1 MQPFPS
7 NPFVFLWR
15 YALRNKS
22 LFFTICACC
31 IIMVISQKLSPW
43 FFSKMVGLFG
53 ENVKFADIADL
64 VWWLLAG
71 VVATTLLAKILFV
84 LFNLLTEL
92 VLRPR
97 VFEQMSKD
105 CFQYINGHSLSF
117 FSDNMAGA
125 LAQKS
130 NALSD
135 SSAFYQSVLY
145 YLSDVFRLIVIFVML
160 AIVNVTFS
168 LYFVACVLVSVVV
181 LLKIGRLSMNLRAEM
196 TEARSKVSGQMID
209 ALQNHFFV
217 RVFNGFK
224 YEQKRADKVLEDETV
239 KTNKSVNMETLQSQG
254 EKLYFHL
261 VYLSFVLYAL
271 VLWKDKTIT
280 TADVVLIFFLLQDM
294 AGTVSWL
301 IHRAIVYSS
310 VFAEMRTNLIPFS
323 TPHEIVDD
331 KNAFSLKVK
340 EGTIELKDVCFA
352 YKGNKPLFNHF
363 NLQIPAGQKLGVV
376 GMSGGGKSTLIN
388 LLQRFYDI
396 QGGEILID
404 GQNIKNVTQESL
416 HQQISY
422 VPQTSALLERSIA
435 ENIAYGMPN
444 AKQEAI
450 KQAAKEAFADK
461 FIEELP
467 NGYQTILNAQNQLSG
482 GQMQRL
488 SIARALLKDSPILI
502 LDEATSALDSES
514 EFYIQKAIE
523 NMLKDKTVIA
533 VAHRLSTLKN
543 MDRIIVM
550 EKGKIVEDGKLDELL
565 KKKGKFWQ
573 YWNLQKLKGEKNE
586 Q

>member
-15 YALRNKS
+15 YALRNKT

-31 IIMVISQKLSPW
+31 VVNVISGKLSPW
-43 FFSKMVGLFG
+43 FFSKMVGLFD
-53 ENVKFADIADL
+53 ENVKFADIADSL
-64 VWWLLAG
+64 WWLLAG

-84 LFNLLTEL
+84 LFNLLTEMFL
-92 VLRPR
+92 SPR
-97 VFEQMSKD
+97 VFEQMSRD
-105 CFQYINGHSLSF
+105 CFQYINGHSLRF
-117 FSDNMAGA
+117 FADNMAGA

-135 SSAFYQSVLY
+135 SSSFYQSVLY
-145 YLSDVFRLIVIFVML
+145 YLSDIFRLIVVFAML
-160 AIVNVTFS
+160 AIVNVPFS
-168 LYFVACVLVSVVV
+168 FYFVAFVLVSVAV
-181 LLKIGRLSMNLRAEM
+181 LLKIGRLSMNLRAAM

-217 RVFNGFK
+217 RLFNGFK
-224 YEQKRADKVLEDETV
+224 YEQKRADKVLEDETD

-271 VLWKDKTIT
+271 VLWKNKTIT

-310 VFAEMRTNLIPFS
+310 IFAEMKTNLIPFS

-331 KNAFSLKVK
+331 ENAGTLKVK

-363 NLQIPAGQKLGVV
+363 NLQIPAGQKVGVV
-376 GMSGGGKSTLIN
+376 GMSGGGKSTLIS
-388 LLQRFYDI
+388 LLQRFYDV
-396 QGGEILID
+396 QNGEILID
-404 GQNIKNVTQESL
+404 GQNIRNVTQESL
-416 HQQISY
+416 HEQISY

-435 ENIAYGMPN
+435 ENIAYGKPN
-444 AKQEAI
+444 AKQEDI
-450 KQAAKEAFADK
+450 KQAAVEAFADK

-467 NGYQTILNAQNQLSG
+467 NAYQTILNAQNQLSG

-488 SIARALLKDSPILI
+488 SIARALLKDAPILI

-543 MDRIIVM
+543 MDRIIVL
-550 EKGKIVEDGKLDELL
+550 EKGKIVEDGKLDDLL

-573 YWNLQKLKGEKNE
+573 YWNLQKLKGENNE

>member
-1 MQPFPS
+1 MLPFPS

-15 YALRNKS
+15 YAMRNKV
-22 LFFTICACC
+22 LFFSICASCVV
-31 IIMVISQKLSPW
+31 MVISQKLSPW

-53 ENVKFADIADL
+53 ENVKFADIADSI
-64 VWWLLAG
+64 WWLLAA
-71 VVATTLLAKILFV
+71 VVGTTILAKIMFV
-84 LFNLLTEL
+84 LFNLLTEV

-97 VFEQMSKD
+97 VFEQMSAD
-105 CFQYINGHSLSF
+105 CFQYINGHSLSY
-117 FSDNMAGA
+117 FSDNMAGS

-135 SSAFYQSVLY
+135 TASFYQTSLY
-145 YLSDVFRLIVIFVML
+145 YISDVLRLIVVFVML
-160 AIVNVTFS
+160 ALVNVSFS
-168 LYFVACVLVSVVV
+168 LYFVAFMLVSVAV
-181 LLKIGRLSMNLRAEM
+181 LLKVGKLSMNLRAEM
-196 TEARSKVSGQMID
+196 TEAKSKVSGEMID
-209 ALQNHFFV
+209 AMQNHFFV
-217 RVFNGFK
+217 RLFNGYK
-224 YEQKRADKVLEDETV
+224 HEQKRVDKVLQDETD
-239 KTNKSVNMETLQSQG
+239 KTNKSVNIEVLQSEG
-254 EKLYFHL
+254 EKIYFHF
-261 VYLSFVLYAL
+261 VYLSFVFYAL

-280 TADVVLIFFLLQDM
+280 TADVVLIFFLLQDVA
-294 AGTVSWL
+294 AGVSWL
-301 IHRAIVYSS
+301 IHRTIIYSS
-310 VFAEMRTNLIPFS
+310 IFSEMRTNLIPFS
-323 TPHEIVDD
+323 TPHEIVDVE
-331 KNAFSLKVK
+331 NAEILKVK
-340 EGTIELKDVCFA
+340 EGIVELKDVCFA
-352 YKGNKPLFNHF
+352 YKDNKPLFNHF
-363 NLQIPAGQKLGVV
+363 NLQIPAGQKVGVV

-388 LLQRFYDI
+388 LLQRFYDV

-416 HQQISY
+416 HKQIGY

-435 ENIAYGMPN
+435 ENIAYGKPN
-444 AKQEAI
+444 AKREDI
-450 KQAAKEAFADK
+450 RQAAVEAFADK

-467 NGYQTILNAQNQLSG
+467 NDYQTILNAQNQLSG

-488 SIARALLKDSPILI
+488 SIARALLKDAPILI

-543 MDRIIVM
+543 MDRIIVL
-550 EKGKIVEDGKLDELL
+550 EKGKIVEDGKLDDLL

>member
-15 YALRNKS
+15 YALKNKS

-84 LFNLLTEL
+84 MFNLLTEL

-97 VFEQMSKD
+97 VFEQMSAD

-117 FSDNMAGA
+117 FADNMAGS

-160 AIVNVTFS
+160 AIVNVAFS
-168 LYFVACVLVSVVV
+168 LYFVAFVLISVVA
-181 LLKIGRLSMNLRAEM
+181 LLKIGTLSMNLRAEM

-404 GQNIKNVTQESL
+404 GQNIKKVTQESL

-435 ENIAYGMPN
+435 ENIAYGKPS
-444 AKQEAI
+444 AGKEDI
-450 KQAAKEAFADK
+450 KQAAVEAFADK

-467 NGYQTILNAQNQLSG
+467 NSYQTILNAQNQLSG

>member
-1 MQPFPS
+1 MLPFPS

-15 YALRNKS
+15 YAMRNKV
-22 LFFTICACC
+22 LFFSICASCVV
-31 IIMVISQKLSPW
+31 MVISQKLSPW

-53 ENVKFADIADL
+53 ENVKFADIADSI
-64 VWWLLAG
+64 WWLLAA
-71 VVATTLLAKILFV
+71 VVGTTILAKIMFV
-84 LFNLLTEL
+84 LFNLLTEV

-97 VFEQMSKD
+97 VFEQMSAD
-105 CFQYINGHSLSF
+105 CFQYINGHSLSY
-117 FSDNMAGA
+117 FSDNMAGS

-135 SSAFYQSVLY
+135 AASFYQTSLY
-145 YLSDVFRLIVIFVML
+145 YISDVLRLIVVFVML
-160 AIVNVTFS
+160 ALVNVSFS
-168 LYFVACVLVSVVV
+168 LYFVAFMLVSVAV
-181 LLKIGRLSMNLRAEM
+181 LLKVGKLSMNLRAEM
-196 TEARSKVSGQMID
+196 TEAKSKVSGEMID
-209 ALQNHFFV
+209 AMQNHFFV
-217 RVFNGFK
+217 RLFNGYK
-224 YEQKRADKVLEDETV
+224 HEQKRVDKVLQDETD
-239 KTNKSVNMETLQSQG
+239 KTNKSVNIEVLQSEG
-254 EKLYFHL
+254 EKIYFHF
-261 VYLSFVLYAL
+261 VYLSFVFYAL

-280 TADVVLIFFLLQDM
+280 TADVVLIFFLLQDVA
-294 AGTVSWL
+294 AGVSWL
-301 IHRAIVYSS
+301 IHRTIIYSS
-310 VFAEMRTNLIPFS
+310 IFSEMRTNLIPFS
-323 TPHEIVDD
+323 TPHEIVDVE
-331 KNAFSLKVK
+331 NAEILKVK
-340 EGTIELKDVCFA
+340 EGIVELKDVCFA
-352 YKGNKPLFNHF
+352 YKDNKPLFNHF
-363 NLQIPAGQKLGVV
+363 NLQIPAGQKVGVV

-388 LLQRFYDI
+388 LLQRFYDV

-416 HQQISY
+416 HKQIGY

-435 ENIAYGMPN
+435 ENIAYGKPN
-444 AKQEAI
+444 AKREDI
-450 KQAAKEAFADK
+450 RQAAVEAFADK

-467 NGYQTILNAQNQLSG
+467 NDYQTILNAQNQLSG

-488 SIARALLKDSPILI
+488 SIARALLKDAPILI

-543 MDRIIVM
+543 MDRIIVL
-550 EKGKIVEDGKLDELL
+550 EKGKIVEDGKLDDLL

>member
-1 MQPFPS
+1 MS
-7 NPFVFLWR
+7 NPFAFLWR

-31 IIMVISQKLSPW
+31 VIMVLSGKLSPW
-43 FFSKMVGLFG
+43 FFSQMVGLFG
-53 ENVKFADIADL
+53 ENVKFADIADS

-71 VVATTLLAKILFV
+71 VVGTTLLAKILFV

-117 FSDNMAGA
+117 FADNMAGA

-135 SSAFYQSVLY
+135 CSTFYQSVLY
-145 YLSDVFRLIVIFVML
+145 YLTDVFRLIVVFVML
-160 AIVNVTFS
+160 AFVNVTFS
-168 LYFVACVLVSVVV
+168 LYFVAFVLISVVV
-181 LLKIGRLSMNLRAEM
+181 LLKIGKLSMNLRAEM
-196 TEARSKVSGQMID
+196 TEAKSRVSGQMID

-217 RVFNGFK
+217 RLFNGFK
-224 YEQKRADKVLEDETV
+224 YEQKRADRVLQDETD
-239 KTNKSVNMETLQSQG
+239 KTNKSVNIEVLQSQG

-280 TADVVLIFFLLQDM
+280 TANVVLIFFLLQDV
-294 AGTVSWL
+294 ADTVSWL

-310 VFAEMRTNLIPFS
+310 VFAEMKTNLIPFS

-331 KNAFSLKVK
+331 KNASVLKVK

-363 NLQIPAGQKLGVV
+363 NLQIPAGQKVGVV

-388 LLQRFYDI
+388 LLQRFYDV
-396 QGGEILID
+396 QDGEILID
-404 GQNIKNVTQESL
+404 GQNIKRVTQESL
-416 HQQISY
+416 HKQIGY

-435 ENIAYGMPN
+435 ENIAYGRPN
-444 AKQEAI
+444 AKQEEI

-488 SIARALLKDSPILI
+488 SIARALLKDAPILI

-543 MDRIIVM
+543 MDRIIVL
-550 EKGKIVEDGKLDELL
+550 EKGKIVEDGSLNELL

-573 YWNLQKLKGEKNE
+573 YWKVQKLKGEKNE

>member
-15 YALRNKS
+15 YAMRNKV
-22 LFFTICACC
+22 LFFSICASCVV
-31 IIMVISQKLSPW
+31 MVISQKLSPW

-53 ENVKFADIADL
+53 ENVKFADIADS
-64 VWWLLAG
+64 VWWLLAA
-71 VVATTLLAKILFV
+71 VVGTTILAKIMFV
-84 LFNLLTEL
+84 LFNLLTEV

-97 VFEQMSKD
+97 IFEQMSAD
-105 CFQYINGHSLSF
+105 CFQYINGHSLRY

-135 SSAFYQSVLY
+135 AASFYQTSLY
-145 YLSDVFRLIVIFVML
+145 YISDVLRLIVVFVML
-160 AIVNVTFS
+160 ALVNVSFS
-168 LYFVACVLVSVVV
+168 LYFVAFMLVSVAV
-181 LLKIGRLSMNLRAEM
+181 LLKVGKLSMNLRAEM
-196 TEARSKVSGQMID
+196 TEAKSKVSGEMID

-217 RVFNGFK
+217 RLFNGYK
-224 YEQKRADKVLEDETV
+224 HEQKRVDKVLQDETD
-239 KTNKSVNMETLQSQG
+239 KTNKSVNIEVLQSEG
-254 EKLYFHL
+254 EKLYFHF
-261 VYLSFVLYAL
+261 VYLSFVFYAL

-280 TADVVLIFFLLQDM
+280 TADVVLIFFLLQDVA
-294 AGTVSWL
+294 AGVSWL
-301 IHRAIVYSS
+301 IHRTIIYSS
-310 VFAEMRTNLIPFS
+310 IFSEMRTNLIPFS
-323 TPHEIVDD
+323 TPHEIVDVE
-331 KNAFSLKVK
+331 NAEILKVK
-340 EGTIELKDVCFA
+340 EGIVELKDVCFA
-352 YKGNKPLFNHF
+352 YKDNKPLFNHF
-363 NLQIPAGQKLGVV
+363 NLQIPAGQKVGVV

-388 LLQRFYDI
+388 LLQRFYDV
-396 QGGEILID
+396 QNGEILID

-416 HQQISY
+416 HKQIGY
-422 VPQTSALLERSIA
+422 VPQTSALLERSIT
-435 ENIAYGMPN
+435 ENISYGKPN
-444 AKQEAI
+444 AKQEEI
-450 KQAAKEAFADK
+450 KQAAAEAFADK

-467 NGYQTILNAQNQLSG
+467 NDYQTILNAQNQLSG

-488 SIARALLKDSPILI
+488 SIARALLKDAPILI

-543 MDRIIVM
+543 MDRIIVL

-565 KKKGKFWQ
+565 KNKGKFWQ
-573 YWNLQKLKGEKNE
+573 YWNLQKLKGERNE

>member
-1 MQPFPS
+1 MQPFMS
-7 NPFVFLWR
+7 NPFAFLWR

-31 IIMVISQKLSPW
+31 VIMVLSGKLSPW
-43 FFSKMVGLFG
+43 FFSQMVGLFG
-53 ENVKFADIADL
+53 ENVKFADIADS

-71 VVATTLLAKILFV
+71 VVGTTLLAKILFV

-117 FSDNMAGA
+117 FADNMAGA

-135 SSAFYQSVLY
+135 CSTFYQSVLY
-145 YLSDVFRLIVIFVML
+145 YLTDVFRLIVVFVML
-160 AIVNVTFS
+160 AFVNVTFS
-168 LYFVACVLVSVVV
+168 LYFVAFVLISVVV
-181 LLKIGRLSMNLRAEM
+181 LLKIGKLSMNLRAEM
-196 TEARSKVSGQMID
+196 TEAKSRVSGQMID

-217 RVFNGFK
+217 RLFNGFK
-224 YEQKRADKVLEDETV
+224 YEQKRADRVLQDETD
-239 KTNKSVNMETLQSQG
+239 KTNKSVNIEVLQSQG

-280 TADVVLIFFLLQDM
+280 TANVVLIFFLLQDV
-294 AGTVSWL
+294 ADTVSWL

-310 VFAEMRTNLIPFS
+310 VFAEMKTNLIPFS

-331 KNAFSLKVK
+331 KNASVLKVK

-363 NLQIPAGQKLGVV
+363 NLQIPAGQKVGVV

-388 LLQRFYDI
+388 LLQRFYDV
-396 QGGEILID
+396 QDGEILID
-404 GQNIKNVTQESL
+404 GQNIKRVTQESL
-416 HQQISY
+416 HKQIGY

-435 ENIAYGMPN
+435 ENIAYGRPN
-444 AKQEAI
+444 AKQEEI

-488 SIARALLKDSPILI
+488 SIARALLKDAPILI

-543 MDRIIVM
+543 MDRIIVL
-550 EKGKIVEDGKLDELL
+550 EKGKIVEDGSLNELL

-573 YWNLQKLKGEKNE
+573 YWKVQKLKGEKNE

>member
-22 LFFTICACC
+22 LFFTICACGV
-31 IIMVISQKLSPW
+31 IMVISQKLSPW
-43 FFSKMVGLFG
+43 FFSRMVGLFG
-53 ENVKFADIADL
+53 ENVKFADIADSL
-64 VWWLLAG
+64 WWLLAG

-84 LFNLLTEL
+84 LFNLLTEM

-97 VFEQMSKD
+97 VFEQMSAD

-117 FSDNMAGA
+117 FSDNMAGS

-135 SSAFYQSVLY
+135 SSSYYQSSLY
-145 YLSDVFRLIVIFVML
+145 YLSDFFRLIVVFTML
-160 AIVNVTFS
+160 AFVNVTFS
-168 LYFVACVLVSVVV
+168 ICFVFCVLLSGLV
-181 LLKIGRLSMNLRAEM
+181 LLKIGTLSMNLRAEM
-196 TEARSKVSGQMID
+196 IEARSKVSGEMID

-217 RVFNGFK
+217 RLFNGFK
-224 YEQKRADKVLEDETV
+224 YEQKRADKVLQDETE
-239 KTNKSVNMETLQSQG
+239 KTNKSVNVETLQSQG
-254 EKLYFHL
+254 EKFYFHL

-271 VLWKDKTIT
+271 VLWKEKTIT
-280 TADVVLIFFLLQDM
+280 TADVVLIFFLLQDVT
-294 AGTVSWL
+294 GTVSWL
-301 IHRAIVYSS
+301 IHRTIVYSS
-310 VFAEMRTNLIPFS
+310 AFAEIRTNLIPFS

-331 KNAFSLKVK
+331 KNAGVLKVK
-340 EGTIELKDVCFA
+340 EGTIELKGVCFA

-363 NLQIPAGQKLGVV
+363 DLQIPAGQKVGVV

-388 LLQRFYDI
+388 LLQRFYDV

-435 ENIAYGMPN
+435 ENIAYGKPSARN
-444 AKQEAI
+444 EDI
-450 KQAAKEAFADK
+450 KQAAVEAFADK

-467 NGYQTILNAQNQLSG
+467 NTYQTILNEQNQLSG

>member
-15 YALRNKS
+15 YALRNKA
-22 LFFTICACC
+22 LFFSICACC
-31 IIMVISQKLSPW
+31 IVMVISQKLAPW

-53 ENVKFADIADL
+53 ENVKFADIADS

-84 LFNLLTEL
+84 VFNLLTEL

-97 VFEQMSKD
+97 VFEQMSAD
-105 CFQYINGHSLSF
+105 CFQYINGHSLSY
-117 FSDNMAGA
+117 FSDNMAGS

-130 NALSD
+130 NALSE
-135 SSAFYQSVLY
+135 SASFYQSSLY
-145 YLSDVFRLIVIFVML
+145 YLTDVFRLIVVFVML
-160 AIVNVTFS
+160 ALVNITFS
-168 LYFVACVLVSVVV
+168 LYFVAFVLLSAIV
-181 LLKIGRLSMNLRAEM
+181 LLKIGTLSMNLRAEM

-217 RVFNGFK
+217 RLFNGFK
-224 YEQKRADKVLEDETV
+224 YEEKRVDKVLADETE
-239 KTNKSVNMETLQSQG
+239 KTNKSVNVETLQSQG
-254 EKLYFHL
+254 ENLYFHL

-271 VLWKDKTIT
+271 ILWKDKAIT
-280 TADVVLIFFLLQDM
+280 TADMVLIFFLLQDV
-294 AGTVSWL
+294 AGAVSWL
-301 IHRAIVYSS
+301 IHRTIVYSS
-310 VFAEMRTNLIPFS
+310 SFAEMKTNLIPFS
-323 TPHEIVDD
+323 MPHEIVDD

-340 EGTIELKDVCFA
+340 NGTIELKDVCFA
-352 YKGNKPLFNHF
+352 YKGGKSLFNHF
-363 NLQIPAGQKLGVV
+363 NLQIPAGQKVGVV

-388 LLQRFYDI
+388 LLQRFYDVKS
-396 QGGEILID
+396 GEILID
-404 GQNIKNVTQESL
+404 GKNIKDVTQESL

-435 ENIAYGMPN
+435 ENIAYGKPT
-444 AKQEAI
+444 AKDEDI
-450 KQAAKEAFADK
+450 KQAAAEAFADK

-488 SIARALLKDSPILI
+488 SIARALLKDAPILI

-550 EKGKIVEDGKLDELL
+550 EKGKIVEDGNLDELL

>member
-15 YALRNKS
+15 YALRNKTV
-22 LFFTICACC
+22 FFFICACC
-31 IIMVISQKLSPW
+31 VVMVVSQKLSPW

-53 ENVKFADIADL
+53 ENVKFADIADS

-92 VLRPR
+92 VFRPR

-105 CFQYINGHSLSF
+105 CFQYINGHSLSY
-117 FSDNMAGA
+117 FSDNMAGS

-135 SSAFYQSVLY
+135 AASFYQSSLY
-145 YLSDVFRLIVIFVML
+145 YISDVLRMIVVFIML
-160 AIVNVTFS
+160 AFVNVSFS
-168 LYFVACVLVSVVV
+168 LYFVAFVLLSAIV
-181 LLKIGRLSMNLRAEM
+181 LLKIGTLSMNLRAEM
-196 TEARSKVSGQMID
+196 TEAKSKVSGQMID
-209 ALQNHFFV
+209 ALQNNFFV
-217 RVFNGFK
+217 RLFNGYK
-224 YEQKRADKVLEDETV
+224 YEEKRADKVLKDETD
-239 KTNKSVNMETLQSQG
+239 KTNKSVDVEMLQSEG

-271 VLWKDKTIT
+271 VLWKDKNID
-280 TADVVLIFFLLQDM
+280 TADVVLIFFLLQDVSSV
-294 AGTVSWL
+294 VSWL
-301 IHRAIVYSS
+301 IHRTIVYSS
-310 VFAEMRTNLIPFS
+310 SFAEMRTNLIPFS

-331 KNAFSLKVK
+331 KNAVALKVK
-340 EGTIELKDVCFA
+340 NGTIELKDVCFA

-363 NLQIPAGQKLGVV
+363 NLQIPAGQKVGVV

-388 LLQRFYDI
+388 LLQRFYDV
-396 QGGEILID
+396 QSGEILID

-416 HQQISY
+416 HKQIGY
-422 VPQTSALLERSIA
+422 VPQTSVLLERSIA
-435 ENIAYGMPN
+435 ENISYGKPN
-444 AKQEAI
+444 AKQEEI

-467 NGYQTILNAQNQLSG
+467 NEYQTILNAQNQLSG

-488 SIARALLKDSPILI
+488 SIARALLKDAPILI

-550 EKGKIVEDGKLDELL
+550 EKGKIVEDGNLDELL

>member
-15 YALRNKS
+15 YALRNKA
-22 LFFTICACC
+22 LFFSICACC
-31 IIMVISQKLSPW
+31 IVMVISQKLAPW
-43 FFSKMVGLFG
+43 FFSKMVGLFE
-53 ENVKFADIADL
+53 ENVKFADIADS

-71 VVATTLLAKILFV
+71 VVATTLLAKILIV

-97 VFEQMSKD
+97 IFEQMSAD
-105 CFQYINGHSLSF
+105 CFQYINGHSLSY
-117 FSDNMAGA
+117 FSDNMAGS

-130 NALSD
+130 NALSE
-135 SSAFYQSVLY
+135 SANFYQFSLY
-145 YLSDVFRLIVIFVML
+145 YLSDVFRLVVIFVML
-160 AIVNVTFS
+160 AIVNITFS
-168 LYFVACVLVSVVV
+168 LYFVACVLISVVV

-217 RVFNGFK
+217 RLFNGFK
-224 YEQKRADKVLEDETV
+224 YEEKRVDKVLADETE
-239 KTNKSVNMETLQSQG
+239 KTNKSVNVETLQSQG
-254 EKLYFHL
+254 ENLYFHL

-271 VLWKDKTIT
+271 ILWKDKTIT
-280 TADVVLIFFLLQDM
+280 TADMVLIFFLLQDV
-294 AGTVSWL
+294 AGAVSWL
-301 IHRAIVYSS
+301 IHRTIVYSS
-310 VFAEMRTNLIPFS
+310 SFAEMKTNLIPFS
-323 TPHEIVDD
+323 MPHEIVDD

-340 EGTIELKDVCFA
+340 NGTIELKDVCFA

-404 GQNIKNVTQESL
+404 GQNIKKVTQESL

-435 ENIAYGMPN
+435 ENIAYGKPS
-444 AKQEAI
+444 AGKEDI
-450 KQAAKEAFADK
+450 KQAAVEAFADK

>member
-22 LFFTICACC
+22 LFFTICACGV
-31 IIMVISQKLSPW
+31 IMVISQKLSPW
-43 FFSKMVGLFG
+43 FFSRMVGLFG
-53 ENVKFADIADL
+53 ENVKFADIANSI
-64 VWWLLAG
+64 WWLLAG
-71 VVATTLLAKILFV
+71 VVATTLLAKILIV

-97 VFEQMSKD
+97 IFEQMSRD

-117 FSDNMAGA
+117 FSDNMAGS

-130 NALSD
+130 NALSE
-135 SSAFYQSVLY
+135 SANFYQSALY
-145 YLSDVFRLIVIFVML
+145 YLSYIFKMIVIFVML
-160 AIVNVTFS
+160 AIVNVAFS
-168 LYFVACVLVSVVV
+168 LYFVASVLISVVI
-181 LLKIGRLSMNLRAEM
+181 LLKIGTLSMNLRAEM

-217 RVFNGFK
+217 RLFNGFK

-239 KTNKSVNMETLQSQG
+239 KTNKSVNVETLQSQG

-261 VYLSFVLYAL
+261 VYLSFVFYAL
-271 VLWKDKTIT
+271 VLWKNKTIT
-280 TADVVLIFFLLQDM
+280 TADMVLIFFLLQDV

-310 VFAEMRTNLIPFS
+310 AFAEMRTNLIPFS

-340 EGTIELKDVCFA
+340 EGTIELKNVCFA

-404 GQNIKNVTQESL
+404 GQNIKKVTQESL

-435 ENIAYGMPN
+435 ENIAYGKPS
-444 AKQEAI
+444 AGKEDI
-450 KQAAKEAFADK
+450 KQAAVEAFADK

-550 EKGKIVEDGKLDELL
+550 EKGKIVEDGGLNELL

>member
-15 YALRNKS
+15 YAMRNKT
-22 LFFTICACC
+22 LFFFICACC
-31 IIMVISQKLSPW
+31 MINVISGKLSPW
-43 FFSKMVGLFG
+43 LFSKMVGLFG
-53 ENVKFADIADL
+53 ENVKFADIADS

-71 VVATTLLAKILFV
+71 VVGATLLAKMMSV

-92 VLRPR
+92 ELRPR
-97 VFEQMSKD
+97 IFEQMSAD
-105 CFQYINGHSLSF
+105 CFQYINGHSLSY
-117 FSDNMAGA
+117 FSDNMAGS

-130 NALSD
+130 NALSNAA
-135 SSAFYQSVLY
+135 SFYQSSLY
-145 YLSDVFRLIVIFVML
+145 YLTDVFRLIVVFVML
-160 AIVNVTFS
+160 ALVNVSFS
-168 LYFVACVLVSVVV
+168 LYFVAFVLLSAIV
-181 LLKIGRLSMNLRAEM
+181 LLKIGTLSMNLRAEM
-196 TEARSKVSGQMID
+196 TEAKSKVSGQMID

-217 RVFNGFK
+217 RLFNGFK
-224 YEQKRADKVLEDETV
+224 YEEKRADKVLEDETD
-239 KTNKSVNMETLQSQG
+239 KTNKSVDVEMLQSEG
-254 EKLYFHL
+254 EKLYFHF
-261 VYLSFVLYAL
+261 VYLAFVLYAL
-271 VLWKDKTIT
+271 VLWKDKSIN
-280 TADVVLIFFLLQDM
+280 TADVVLIFFLLQDVSSV
-294 AGTVSWL
+294 VSWL
-301 IHRAIVYSS
+301 IHRTIVYSS
-310 VFAEMRTNLIPFS
+310 AFAEMKTNLVPFS

-331 KNAFSLKVK
+331 KNAIALKVK
-340 EGTIELKDVCFA
+340 EGAIELKNVSFS
-352 YKGNKPLFNHF
+352 YKGGKPLFNHF
-363 NLQIPAGQKLGVV
+363 TLKIPAGQKVGVV

-388 LLQRFYDI
+388 LLQRFYDV
-396 QGGEILID
+396 QGGEILLD

-416 HQQISY
+416 HQQIGY

-488 SIARALLKDSPILI
+488 SIARALLKDAPILI

-543 MDRIIVM
+543 MDRIIVL

>member
-7 NPFVFLWR
+7 NPFIFLWR
-15 YALRNKS
+15 YAMRNKA
-22 LFFTICACC
+22 LFFLICACC
-31 IIMVISQKLSPW
+31 VLMVVSGKLAPW

-53 ENVKFADIADL
+53 ENVTFAEIADS
-64 VWWLLAG
+64 VWWLLGAVAG
-71 VVATTLLAKILFV
+71 TTILAKIMFV
-84 LFNLLTEL
+84 LFNLLTEV

-97 VFEQMSKD
+97 IFEQMSAD
-105 CFQYINGHSLSF
+105 CFQYINGHSLSY
-117 FSDNMAGA
+117 FSDNMAGS

-135 SSAFYQSVLY
+135 AASFYQSSLY
-145 YLSDVFRLIVIFVML
+145 YISDVLRLIVVFVML
-160 AIVNVTFS
+160 ALVNISFS
-168 LYFVACVLVSVVV
+168 LYFVAFVLVSVAV
-181 LLKIGRLSMNLRAEM
+181 LLKVGKLSMNLRAEM
-196 TEARSKVSGQMID
+196 TEARSKVSGEMID

-217 RVFNGFK
+217 RLFNGFK
-224 YEQKRADKVLEDETV
+224 YEEKRVDKVLNDETD
-239 KTNKSVNMETLQSQG
+239 KTNKSTNIEVFQSEG
-254 EKLYFHL
+254 EKLYFHF

-280 TADVVLIFFLLQDM
+280 TADVVLIFFLLQDI
-294 AGTVSWL
+294 AEVVSWL
-301 IHRAIVYSS
+301 IHRTIIYSS
-310 VFAEMRTNLIPFS
+310 SFAEMKTNLIPFS
-323 TPHEIVDD
+323 IPHEIVDD
-331 KNAFSLKVK
+331 ENAGPLRVK

-352 YKGNKPLFNHF
+352 YKGNKPLFKHF
-363 NLQIPAGQKLGVV
+363 NLQIPSGQKVGVV

-388 LLQRFYDI
+388 LLQRFYDV
-396 QGGEILID
+396 QDGEILID
-404 GQNIKNVTQESL
+404 GQNIKNITQESL
-416 HQQISY
+416 HQQIGY

-435 ENIAYGMPN
+435 ENIAYGKPN
-444 AKQEAI
+444 AKQEDI
-450 KQAAKEAFADK
+450 KQAASEAFADK

-488 SIARALLKDSPILI
+488 SIARALLKDAPILI

-543 MDRIIVM
+543 MDRIIVL

>member
-1 MQPFPS
+1 
-7 NPFVFLWR
+7 
-15 YALRNKS
+15 
-22 LFFTICACC
+22 
-31 IIMVISQKLSPW
+31 
-43 FFSKMVGLFG
+43 
-53 ENVKFADIADL
+53 
-64 VWWLLAG
+64 
-71 VVATTLLAKILFV
+71 
-84 LFNLLTEL
+84 
-92 VLRPR
+92 
-97 VFEQMSKD
+97 MSAD
-105 CFQYINGHSLSF
+105 CFQYINGHSLSY
-117 FSDNMAGA
+117 FSDNMAGS

-135 SSAFYQSVLY
+135 AASFYQSSLY
-145 YLSDVFRLIVIFVML
+145 YISDVLRMIVVFIML
-160 AIVNVTFS
+160 AFVNVSFS

-181 LLKIGRLSMNLRAEM
+181 LLKIGTLSMNLRAEM
-196 TEARSKVSGQMID
+196 TEAKSKVSGQMID
-209 ALQNHFFV
+209 ALQNNFFV
-217 RVFNGFK
+217 RLFNGYK
-224 YEQKRADKVLEDETV
+224 YEEKRVDKVLKEETD
-239 KTNKSVNMETLQSQG
+239 KTNKSVDVEMLQSEG

-271 VLWKDKTIT
+271 VLWKDKNID
-280 TADVVLIFFLLQDM
+280 TADVVLIFFLLQDVSSV
-294 AGTVSWL
+294 VSWL
-301 IHRAIVYSS
+301 IHRTIVYSS
-310 VFAEMRTNLIPFS
+310 SFAEMRTNLIPFS

-331 KNAFSLKVK
+331 KNAVALKVK
-340 EGTIELKDVCFA
+340 NGTIELKDVCFA

-363 NLQIPAGQKLGVV
+363 NLQIPAGQKVGVV

-388 LLQRFYDI
+388 LLQRFYDV
-396 QGGEILID
+396 QSGEILIG

-416 HQQISY
+416 HKQIGY

-435 ENIAYGMPN
+435 ENISYGKPN
-444 AKQEAI
+444 AKQEEI

-467 NGYQTILNAQNQLSG
+467 NEYQTILNAQNQLSG

-488 SIARALLKDSPILI
+488 SIARALLKDAPILI

-573 YWNLQKLKGEKNE
+573 YWNLQKQKKKKNE

>member
-15 YALRNKS
+15 YALRNKTI
-22 LFFTICACC
+22 FFSICACC
-31 IIMVISQKLSPW
+31 VLMVVSGKLSPW

-53 ENVKFADIADL
+53 ENVKFADIADS
-64 VWWLLAG
+64 VWWLLAA
-71 VVATTLLAKILFV
+71 VVGSTLLAKMMFI

-92 VLRPR
+92 ILRPR
-97 VFEQMSKD
+97 IFEQMSAD
-105 CFQYINGHSLSF
+105 CFQYINGHSLSY
-117 FSDNMAGA
+117 FSDNMAGS

-135 SSAFYQSVLY
+135 AASFYQSSLY
-145 YLSDVFRLIVIFVML
+145 YISDVLRMIVVFIML
-160 AIVNVTFS
+160 AFVNVSFS
-168 LYFVACVLVSVVV
+168 LYFVAFVLLSAIV
-181 LLKIGRLSMNLRAEM
+181 LLKIGTLSMNLRAEM
-196 TEARSKVSGQMID
+196 TEAKSKVSGQMID
-209 ALQNHFFV
+209 ALQNNFFV
-217 RVFNGFK
+217 RLFNGYK
-224 YEQKRADKVLEDETV
+224 YEEKRVDKVLKDETD
-239 KTNKSVNMETLQSQG
+239 KTNKSVDVEMLQSEG

-271 VLWKDKTIT
+271 VLWKDKNID
-280 TADVVLIFFLLQDM
+280 TADVVLIFFLLQDVSSV
-294 AGTVSWL
+294 VSWL
-301 IHRAIVYSS
+301 IHRTIVYSS
-310 VFAEMRTNLIPFS
+310 SFAEMRTNLIPFS

-331 KNAFSLKVK
+331 KNAVALKVRN
-340 EGTIELKDVCFA
+340 GTIELKDVQFA

-363 NLQIPAGQKLGVV
+363 NLQILAGQKVGVV

-388 LLQRFYDI
+388 LLQRFYDV
-396 QGGEILID
+396 QGGKILID

-416 HQQISY
+416 HKQIGY

-435 ENIAYGMPN
+435 ENISYGKPN
-444 AKQEAI
+444 AKQEEI

-467 NGYQTILNAQNQLSG
+467 NEYQTILNAQNQLSG

-488 SIARALLKDSPILI
+488 SIARALLKDAPILI

>member
-22 LFFTICACC
+22 LFFSICACC
-31 IIMVISQKLSPW
+31 VIMIISQKLSPW

-53 ENVKFADIADL
+53 ENVKFADIANSI
-64 VWWLLAG
+64 WWLLAG

-97 VFEQMSKD
+97 IFEQMSRD

-117 FSDNMAGA
+117 FSDNMAGS

-135 SSAFYQSVLY
+135 SSSYYQSSLY
-145 YLSDVFRLIVIFVML
+145 YLSDFFRLIVVFTML
-160 AIVNVTFS
+160 AFVNVTFS
-168 LYFVACVLVSVVV
+168 ICFVFCVLLSGLV
-181 LLKIGRLSMNLRAEM
+181 LLKIGTLSMNLRAEM
-196 TEARSKVSGQMID
+196 IEARSKVSGQMID

-217 RVFNGFK
+217 RLFNGFK
-224 YEQKRADKVLEDETV
+224 YEQKRADKVLQDETE
-239 KTNKSVNMETLQSQG
+239 KTNKSVNVETLQSQG
-254 EKLYFHL
+254 EKFYFHL

-271 VLWKDKTIT
+271 VLWKEKTIT
-280 TADVVLIFFLLQDM
+280 TADVVLIFFLLQDVT
-294 AGTVSWL
+294 GTVSWL
-301 IHRAIVYSS
+301 IHRTIVYSS
-310 VFAEMRTNLIPFS
+310 AFAEIKTNLIPFS

-331 KNAFSLKVK
+331 KNAGVLKVK

-352 YKGNKPLFNHF
+352 YKRGKPLFNHF
-363 NLQIPAGQKLGVV
+363 NLQIPAGQKVGVV

-435 ENIAYGMPN
+435 ENIAYGKPS
-444 AKQEAI
+444 AGKEDI
-450 KQAAKEAFADK
+450 KQAAVEAFADK

-467 NGYQTILNAQNQLSG
+467 NTYQTILNEQNQLSG